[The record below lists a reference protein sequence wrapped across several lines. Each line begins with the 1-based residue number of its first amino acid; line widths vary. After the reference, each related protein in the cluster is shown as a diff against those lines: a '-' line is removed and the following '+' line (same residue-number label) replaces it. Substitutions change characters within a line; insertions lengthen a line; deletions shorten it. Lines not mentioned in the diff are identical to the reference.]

1 MVPAREKRERFEI
14 RIKIL
19 WVVITCGF
27 LILLA
32 RMTWLQLIE
41 GERYFD
47 ISKNSRLQLLPLP
60 CTRGLVL
67 DRNGKK
73 LTHNEASFAVGAVPA
88 NVSNPD
94 HLLDELAR
102 ILKLDKKAILE
113 RLRRASNPF
122 KPVVLKKNVGM
133 STVTFLLEKKEEF
146 PGVVIIAQPVRT
158 YPYRALS
165 SHLVGHLGEVS
176 QAELS
181 RSSGYGIEMG
191 DLVGKMGVEKV
202 YNRYLQG
209 EKGGRQVEV
218 DAHGRTLRTIS
229 EKDPLPGH
237 NVYLTID
244 LRIQE
249 IAEKELGKRKG
260 VVLIGDPHTG
270 EILALV
276 SHPSFDPNLFS
287 WGISDHEWNRL
298 RDEPLHPLENRAIRG
313 EYPPASTIK
322 VITASAALEDGIIS
336 KEDTFFCGGSLTVGR
351 RVFKGWKEGG
361 HGRINLEEALIHS
374 CDVYFYQL
382 GLRLGVNR
390 IIRYSRLFGLGEPTG
405 IDLGSEKQGFL
416 PTPEWKKTYKDE
428 VWYGGDTVNLS
439 IGQGYILV
447 TPIQMLKV
455 ISSIANGG
463 YLIRPY
469 LIKKIVSPRG
479 DLIKEFQPQ
488 KMGRVPLSSATL
500 KFLRKSLR
508 GVVQEGTGW
517 RAKNKVVEVSG
528 KTGTAELSE
537 DQKPHNWFIG
547 YAPSSH
553 PRLAIVVLVE
563 NREEDIQIG
572 AQITGKILSQ
582 IFERQGP
589 ES

>member
-1 MVPAREKRERFEI
+1 LVPVRGKRERFET

-19 WVVITCGF
+19 WVVIASGF
-27 LILLA
+27 LILLL
-32 RMTWLQLIE
+32 RMAWLQLIE
-41 GERYFD
+41 GERYLR
-47 ISKNSRLQLLPLP
+47 ISKNSRLQLLPLV
-60 CTRGLVL
+60 CTRGLIS
-67 DRNGKK
+67 DRNGEK
-73 LTHNEASFAVGAVPA
+73 LTHNEASFAVGLIPS

-94 HLLDELAR
+94 HLLDHLAR

-122 KPVVLKKNVGM
+122 RPVVLKRNVGM
-133 STVTFLLEKKEEF
+133 PTVTFLLEREEEF

-158 YPYRALS
+158 YPYGRLA
-165 SHLVGHLGEVS
+165 SHVLGHLGEVS
-176 QAELS
+176 RAELS
-181 RSSGYGIEMG
+181 LSSGYGIELG

-209 EKGGRQVEV
+209 EKGGKQVEV
-218 DAHGRTLRTIS
+218 DAHGRALRTIS

-244 LRIQE
+244 LRMQQ
-249 IAEKELGKRKG
+249 IAEKELGERKG

-287 WGISDHEWNRL
+287 WGISESDWSRL
-298 RDEPLHPLENRAIRG
+298 SHEPLHPLENRAIRG

-336 KEDTFFCGGSLTVGR
+336 KEDTFFCGGRFTVGR
-351 RVFKGWKEGG
+351 RVFKGWKEEG
-361 HGRINLEEALIHS
+361 HGRINLEDALIHS

-382 GLRLGVNR
+382 GLHLGVNR
-390 IIRYSRLFGLGEPTG
+390 IIRYGRLFGLGKPTG
-405 IDLGSEKQGFL
+405 IDLVSEKQGFL
-416 PTPEWKKTYKDE
+416 PTPQWKKRYKEE

-455 ISSIANGG
+455 ISVIANGG

-469 LIKKIVSPRG
+469 LIKKIVDSRG
-479 DLIKEFQPQ
+479 DLIKEFQAQ
-488 KMGRVPLSSATL
+488 KMERVPLSSATL
-500 KFLRKSLR
+500 NFLRRSLR
-508 GVVQEGTGW
+508 GVVREGTGW
-517 RAKNKVVEVSG
+517 RAKNKIVEVSG

-537 DQKPHNWFIG
+537 NQKPHNWFIG
-547 YAPSSH
+547 YAPSTH

-563 NREEDIQIG
+563 NREEDIQI
-572 AQITGKILSQ
+572 ASQITGKIFSQ
-582 IFERQGP
+582 IFEKNVH
-589 ES
+589 